1 MTKFIIAKRCGRL
14 ANRIILYANVIA
26 WAEEY
31 SITVINFTFQSY
43 AHLFQSTLNSSRCSY
58 PSKKKNGFHYLFKP
72 FIYFLNLVRLPHQ
85 LTSLFCKILLK
96 FNFIQK
102 FYPIISDTNLIKP
115 SSLSVFQPMKMF
127 ESHSTVFIYGWK
139 FREPKLTHKHA
150 QKIRDFFKPTNEI
163 NRVIEE
169 KVSRIR
175 NDYDLLIGVHIR
187 RGDYDKWKGGKYLYS
202 QRDYLKFMLKISE
215 LYPSSNIVFLICSN
229 ENVDS
234 CIFESLSIEVMDAS
248 PIEDLYTLSECDL
261 LIGPPSTFTQ
271 WASFYGEK
279 PLLHIYSLSD
289 SLTTQDFR
297 VRDITETPS

>member
-31 SITVINFTFQSY
+31 SIAVINFTFQSY
-43 AHLFQSTLNSSRCSY
+43 AHLFQSTLNSCRCSY
-58 PSKKKNGFHYLFKP
+58 PTKKKKELQFLFKP
-72 FIYFLNLVRLPHQ
+72 FVYFLNLFRLHHQ
-85 LTSLFCKILLK
+85 LTSLFCKILLIHK
-96 FNFIQK
+96 ILQK
-102 FYPIISDTNLIKP
+102 LYPIISDFNLSKP
-115 SSLSVFQPMKMF
+115 SSLTVFQPMKKF
-127 ESHSTVFIYGWK
+127 ESHSTIFIYGWK

-187 RGDYDKWKGGKYLYS
+187 RGDYDKWKGGKYFYS
-202 QRDYLKFMLKISE
+202 QRDYLTLMMEISE
-215 LYPSSNIVFLICSN
+215 LYSDSEIIFLICSN
-229 ENVDS
+229 EKIDS
-234 CIFESLSIEVMDAS
+234 CVFESLSIEVTDAS
-248 PIEDLYTLSECDL
+248 PIEDLYTLSKCDL

-279 PLLHIYSLSD
+279 PLSHIYSISD
-289 SLTTQDFR
+289 SLTKEDFSIC
-297 VRDITETPS
+297 DITHIPG